1 MLSRTDWS
9 ILPTFRMTFSYL
21 SQCQVVDINPKQER
35 NFTEDLN
42 FQKNR
47 YVNGKSR
54 VSCHLLMV
62 RTNYV
67 YIVRGVNTRLPR
79 NTSLTRFQAF

>member
-9 ILPTFRMTFSYL
+9 ILPTFRMTFSSL
-21 SQCQVVDINPKQER
+21 SQCQAVDIDPKQER

-42 FQKNR
+42 FPKHL
-47 YVNGKSR
+47 YVKGESR
-54 VSCHLLMV
+54 VICHLLIV

-67 YIVRGVNTRLPR
+67 YIVLGVNTRLLR
-79 NTSLTRFQAF
+79 NTSLARFQAF